1 MKSKQEVTTVQESN
15 SLQDEHQA
23 PRKLSFAEN
32 VILTIKV
39 LVGFGVLGAALWG
52 ISVWKSAS

>member
-1 MKSKQEVTTVQESN
+1 MKEQVKTVQESTT
-15 SLQDEHQA
+15 SQDDQHA
-23 PRKLSFAEN
+23 PRQLSVAEN

-52 ISVWKSAS
+52 LTVWKAAS